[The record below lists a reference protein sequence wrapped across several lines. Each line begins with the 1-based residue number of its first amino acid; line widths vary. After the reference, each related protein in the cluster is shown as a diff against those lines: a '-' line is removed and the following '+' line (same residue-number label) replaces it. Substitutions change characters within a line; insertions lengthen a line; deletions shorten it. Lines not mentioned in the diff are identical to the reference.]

1 MFTGIV
7 EAKATISAI
16 DVDNDT
22 ARLTLK
28 TGDITDGLA
37 VGDSVAV
44 AGTCLTV
51 VALEA
56 DSLSVDVIT
65 ETLRRTALG
74 SYQAG
79 DGVNVERAMAASG
92 RFDGHIV
99 QGHVDGTGTVISVKD
114 EPGQRTVRV
123 AVPDSLMGY
132 VVEKG
137 SITLDGVSLT
147 VAAVGPDWL
156 EVALIPHTL
165 EVTTLGT
172 NETGDLINI
181 EVDILAKYVER
192 LMRRQP

>member
-16 DVDNDT
+16 DVDNET

-56 DSLSVDVIT
+56 DSLSVDIIT